1 MKTKIK
7 TIWYRLENAEDFD
20 KKVNEYLNK
29 GWNLGRIE
37 THQAKIEGYNSMIFA
52 LLFKQE

>member
-7 TIWYRLENAEDFD
+7 TIWYRANNRCEFD
-20 KKVNEYLNK
+20 KEVNDCLQN

-37 THQAKIEGYNSMIFA
+37 VVPARTFDKYTMFFA